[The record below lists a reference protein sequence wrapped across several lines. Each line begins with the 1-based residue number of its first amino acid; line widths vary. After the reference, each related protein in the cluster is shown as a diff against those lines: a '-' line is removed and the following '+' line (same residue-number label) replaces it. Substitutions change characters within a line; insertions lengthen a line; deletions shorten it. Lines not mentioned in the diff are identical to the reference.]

1 MNTESSRGVS
11 AVVSATPAQSRR
23 SSLTLWLI
31 LAVCVAPIIG
41 STALYYLAPPKSR
54 MNYGELITPNLFP
67 EAVLDGLDGRSVRLG
82 ELRGKWIMVQVDD
95 AACAT
100 RCRDKLYKMRQVRL
114 TQGKNMD
121 RVQRL
126 WVVSDDAAV
135 TPDLLAEY
143 SGTVVVRAG
152 HASPNPVLEALPAAS
167 ADALHEHIWLVD
179 PLGNVM
185 LRYPPDADPSGMKK
199 DLYRLLQVSRV
210 E

>member
-1 MNTESSRGVS
+1 MSTEVGKEGLAASPR
-11 AVVSATPAQSRR
+11 QDKRR
-23 SSLTLWLI
+23 SNFTLWLI
-31 LAVCVAPIIG
+31 LAACLVPIVG

-54 MNYGELITPNLFP
+54 MNYGELIAPG
-67 EAVLDGLDGRSVRLG
+67 VLPDITLAGLDGKPVSLAG
-82 ELRGKWIMVQVDD
+82 LRGKWTMVHVDD

-100 RCRDKLYKMRQVRL
+100 ACRDKLYKMRQVRL

-135 TPDLLAEY
+135 DAGLLGEY
-143 SGTVVVRAG
+143 AGTLIVRAG
-152 HASPNPVLEALPAAS
+152 RGDSKVLQSLPAS
-167 ADALHEHIWLVD
+167 SPETLRGHIWLVD

-185 LRYPPDADPSGMKK
+185 LRFPPAADPSRMKT
-199 DLYRLLQVSRV
+199 DLTWLLRVSRV